1 MPDGLSLSPTLQ
13 QAVKTSLQ
21 RAKSSRQRDI
31 ALVWRGYIEALR
43 EFQVLSD
50 DEHAAI
56 ADLLPDIQDDP
67 MGDGWKASGW
77 LASFEQP
84 DPEGVETVDMKAMVV
99 ARRRS
104 TAG

>member
-1 MPDGLSLSPTLQ
+1 MPDGLSLSPTLK

-21 RAKSSRQRDI
+21 RAKGSRQRDI

-50 DEHAAI
+50 DAAI
-56 ADLLPDIQDDP
+56 ADLLPNVQDDP
-67 MGDGWKASGW
+67 MADGWKASW

-84 DPEGVETVDMKAMVV
+84 DPEGMETVDMKTVV
-99 ARRRS
+99 IARRHS
-104 TAG
+104 AAG